1 MHCPHSTM
9 ANMSKDKNV
18 RRVHAAYA
26 AFGNSARRKDCTH
39 IIALVHSTN
48 VDSVGWAPKTGIL
61 LRLLGMAYL
70 SLALCYFFGLQSQQ
84 DKIYPSDTVWIGIL
98 SNGGAFAVLLNSG
111 VRTTNWKEWGSL
123 AKVFMWISLFATGM
137 ICSSLVIF
145 GPLR

>member
-1 MHCPHSTM
+1 MQHMQPLEIVLVV
-9 ANMSKDKNV
+9 K
-18 RRVHAAYA
+18 
-26 AFGNSARRKDCTH
+26 
-39 IIALVHSTN
+39 IALTLLLWSIPLMLIPLDGLRKLGFPVQQ
-48 VDSVGWAPKTGIL
+48 PEIF

-70 SLALCYFFGLQSQQ
+70 SLGLCYFFGLQSQQ

>member
-1 MHCPHSTM
+1 MQPMHPLEIVLVV
-9 ANMSKDKNV
+9 K
-18 RRVHAAYA
+18 
-26 AFGNSARRKDCTH
+26 
-39 IIALVHSTN
+39 IALTLLLWSIPLMLIPLDGLRKLGFPVQQ
-48 VDSVGWAPKTGIL
+48 PEIF

-98 SNGGAFAVLLNSG
+98 SNGGAFAVLLNSR